1 MTAHGAH
8 LHLALLGPNLG
19 QVEAEGEGG
28 TFVAAEEVGH
38 VFLHKPLGEQ
48 ATQPVGQLLR
58 VVTRFRCSRFLGFA
72 VGFVVRTSTDR
83 HFFVKASAQRKELF

>member
-1 MTAHGAH
+1 M
-8 LHLALLGPNLG
+8 LLRDGMSFSMRFGIAKNKKP
-19 QVEAEGEGG
+19 VKREYGESQ
-28 TFVAAEEVGH
+28 ED
-38 VFLHKPLGEQ
+38 LHKPLGEQ